1 MNPALNRDYSKY
13 YTRPETADLLVE
25 MADIQEDMTI
35 LEPSAGSGAIV
46 KAIRG
51 IWSDSV
57 EIHAVEIK
65 PFVVCQQLIQSNADI
80 TIIGD
85 FLKVPLEGAEY
96 HRFIANPPFGNE
108 TDLTCH
114 WVKMYNCLRTY
125 GIIVSI
131 VPSDF
136 VIPKSSVGKE
146 LKRVPLENWGT
157 NKDGTVTPIC
167 IVVFGKH
174 WPA

>member
-35 LEPSAGSGAIV
+35 LEPSAGLGAIV

-65 PFVVCQQLIQSNADI
+65 PFVVCQQLIQTNADI

-96 HRFIANPPFGNE
+96 HLIKEKHLIETE

-114 WVKMYNCLRTY
+114 
-125 GIIVSI
+125 
-131 VPSDF
+131 
-136 VIPKSSVGKE
+136 
-146 LKRVPLENWGT
+146 
-157 NKDGTVTPIC
+157 
-167 IVVFGKH
+167 
-174 WPA
+174 